1 MYVTAVY
8 ANIKE
13 EQSMKAF
20 GIFMIGAMA
29 VAGGIAAATYITKK
43 KIDKENED
51 NYYDDWDN
59 DNIDDDWDFD
69 FDEDMDVEGEPAFT
83 EEKPASEGTDSA
95 PVTEEKSPFAS
106 DIFGVNEE
114 TGGSIDEES

>member
-1 MYVTAVY
+1 
-8 ANIKE
+8 
-13 EQSMKAF
+13 MKAF

-43 KIDKENED
+43 KLDRENED

-69 FDEDMDVEGEPAFT
+69 FDEDMEVEGEPAASVFN
-83 EEKPASEGTDSA
+83 EKDKKDDAAVSD
-95 PVTEEKSPFAS
+95 EKDLFGSSDLFGVSAS
-106 DIFGVNEE
+106 DDL
-114 TGGSIDEES
+114 GSGL